1 MLISNKTTI
10 IMNNRQLPCHNV
22 LPSRFLKLSSRY
34 RLTWAIKYNFF
45 VSFSFHSDQYSCV
58 GHLFLLSCFF
68 QQGYVGIFGLC
79 KQYYIFRSA
88 RTSYEYQ
95 QKFLLLQFNLFFSPS
110 VQREWVLDNREVK
123 SIVHFS
129 REVQNEIKMPFTLFE
144 KWKWNNND
152 LRSRNRYGLIMVIR
166 VIIANFSLL
175 NGHLY
180 CDFWA
185 KYMTKWGGGPIKKK
199 LHLFFFQIW
208 DVEKD
213 LQYNFQNSGV
223 GAWGVDWIT

>member
-1 MLISNKTTI
+1 MFLFGGSRSNTIAFCFKKKQSSMLISNKTTI

-123 SIVHFS
+123 SEEKYLSLLPRSAKWNKKTWDRDREVKVKWKSFEIEMWNFS
-129 REVQNEIKMPFTLFE
+129 RI
-144 KWKWNNND
+144 
-152 LRSRNRYGLIMVIR
+152 
-166 VIIANFSLL
+166 
-175 NGHLY
+175 
-180 CDFWA
+180 
-185 KYMTKWGGGPIKKK
+185 
-199 LHLFFFQIW
+199 
-208 DVEKD
+208 
-213 LQYNFQNSGV
+213 
-223 GAWGVDWIT
+223 

>member
-1 MLISNKTTI
+1 MFLFGGSRSNTIAFCFKKKQSPMLISNKTTI

-110 VQREWVLDNREVK
+110 VQREWVLDNREVQVK
-123 SIVHFS
+123 KHRKNCETDLTPGLRNLAEIV
-129 REVQNEIKMPFTLFE
+129 KL
-144 KWKWNNND
+144 
-152 LRSRNRYGLIMVIR
+152 
-166 VIIANFSLL
+166 
-175 NGHLY
+175 
-180 CDFWA
+180 A
-185 KYMTKWGGGPIKKK
+185 KIVKFVW
-199 LHLFFFQIW
+199 F
-208 DVEKD
+208 
-213 LQYNFQNSGV
+213 
-223 GAWGVDWIT
+223 ITMN